1 MTALAEKPGPSKFK
15 RMEPRQHR
23 KKREAFGASEGFF
36 QPLLQTM
43 IQRRN
48 KEDGQG
54 IYAFVGPSG
63 GVGVSYVVQILARE
77 LAEETQCRV
86 LTGPPA
92 LMDEDPLGPDGT
104 GAPRNYIERMPN
116 VWSLV
121 SPEEMESL
129 PEVQLEKVWID
140 LGPQDFDYL
149 LIDCSPLNES
159 GDALRLSQE
168 ADGVF
173 LVVDAGKTRR
183 DQILYAQ
190 KLFAQTGRSLQGLIL
205 NRRTYPIPDFLYKLL

>member
-1 MTALAEKPGPSKFK
+1 
-15 RMEPRQHR
+15 
-23 KKREAFGASEGFF
+23 
-36 QPLLQTM
+36 M

-54 IYAFVGPSG
+54 IFAFVGPSS
-63 GVGVSYVVQILARE
+63 GVGVSYLVQVVARE
-77 LAEETQCRV
+77 LAAETNCRV
-86 LTGPPA
+86 LTGPPS
-92 LMDEDPLGPDGT
+92 LMDEDPLGVDGK
-104 GAPRNYIERMPN
+104 PQSYIERMPN

-121 SPEEMESL
+121 SSQEMEDL
-129 PEVQLEKVWID
+129 PEVQLENVWID

-149 LIDCSPLNES
+149 LIDCAPLNES

-190 KLFAQTGRSLQGLIL
+190 KLFAQTGRALQGLIL
-205 NRRTYPIPDFLYKLL
+205 NRRTYPIPEFLYKLL

>member
-1 MTALAEKPGPSKFK
+1 MTALAEKIVPSKFK
-15 RMEPRQHR
+15 RVEHHQR
-23 KKREAFGASEGFF
+23 KKREGAELPEGFF

-54 IYAFVGPSG
+54 IYAFVGPSSG
-63 GVGVSYVVQILARE
+63 SGVSHVVQILARE
-77 LAEETQCRV
+77 LAQETQCRV

-92 LMDEDPLGPDGT
+92 LMDEDPLGADGS
-104 GAPRNYIERMPN
+104 GRPQNYIERMPN
-116 VWSLV
+116 VWSMV
-121 SPEEMESL
+121 SADEMENL
-129 PEVQLEKVWID
+129 PEVQLESVWID

-173 LVVDAGKTRR
+173 LVVDAGNTRR

-205 NRRTYPIPDFLYKLL
+205 NRRTYPIPEFIYKLL

>member
-1 MTALAEKPGPSKFK
+1 MTALAEKLAPSKFK
-15 RMEPRQHR
+15 RIEHRQR
-23 KKREAFGASEGFF
+23 KRRDGSAIREGFF
-36 QPLLQTM
+36 QPLVQTM

-54 IYAFVGPSG
+54 IFAFVGPNA
-63 GVGVSYVVQILARE
+63 GVGVSYLVQILARE
-77 LAEETQCRV
+77 LAEETNCRV
-86 LTGPPA
+86 LTGPPS
-92 LMDEDPLGPDGT
+92 LMDEDPNEGG
-104 GAPRNYIERMPN
+104 GAPQSYIERMPN

-121 SPEEMESL
+121 SSEEMDNL
-129 PEVQLEKVWID
+129 PEVQLENVWID

-183 DQILYAQ
+183 DQISYAQ

-205 NRRTYPIPDFLYKLL
+205 NRRTYPIPEFLYKLL

>member
-1 MTALAEKPGPSKFK
+1 MTALAEKNTPSKIKRIEHRQRK
-15 RMEPRQHR
+15 RMD
-23 KKREAFGASEGFF
+23 GSASREGFF

-48 KEDGQG
+48 VEDGQG
-54 IYAFVGPSG
+54 IFAFVGASA
-63 GVGVSYVVQILARE
+63 GVGVTYLVQLLARE
-77 LAEETQCRV
+77 LADETKCRV
-86 LTGPPA
+86 LTGSA
-92 LMDEDPLGPDGT
+92 SLMDEDPLGVESGGVPQS
-104 GAPRNYIERMPN
+104 YIERMPN

-121 SPEEMESL
+121 PADELETL

-149 LIDCSPLNES
+149 LIDCPPLNES
-159 GDALRLSQE
+159 GDALRLSHE

-183 DQILYAQ
+183 EQISYSQ
-190 KLFAQTGRSLQGLIL
+190 KLFSQAGRTLQGLIL
-205 NRRTYPIPDFLYKLL
+205 NRRTYPIPEFLYKLL

>member
-1 MTALAEKPGPSKFK
+1 MTALAEKIPPSKFK
-15 RMEPRQHR
+15 RIEHRQR
-23 KKREAFGASEGFF
+23 KRRDGSAIREGFF
-36 QPLLQTM
+36 QPLVQTM

-48 KEDGQG
+48 SEDGQG
-54 IYAFVGPSG
+54 IFAFVGPTA
-63 GVGVSYVVQILARE
+63 GVGVSYLVQILARE
-77 LAEETQCRV
+77 LAQETNCRV
-86 LTGPPA
+86 LTGPPS
-92 LMDEDPLGPDGT
+92 LMDEDPLGAEGAGT
-104 GAPRNYIERMPN
+104 PQNYIERMPN

-121 SPEEMESL
+121 SSEEMENL
-129 PEVQLEKVWID
+129 PEVQLENVWID

-183 DQILYAQ
+183 DQISYAQ
-190 KLFAQTGRSLQGLIL
+190 KMFAQTGRSLQGLIL
-205 NRRTYPIPDFLYKLL
+205 NRRTYPIPEFLYKLL

>member
-1 MTALAEKPGPSKFK
+1 MTALAENPGPSKFK
-15 RMEPRQHR
+15 RIEQRQR
-23 KKREAFGASEGFF
+23 KRGDASAREGFF
-36 QPLLQTM
+36 QPLVQSM

-54 IYAFVGPSG
+54 IFAFVGPNS
-63 GVGVSYVVQILARE
+63 GVGVSYLVQVVARE
-77 LAEETQCRV
+77 LAAETNCRV
-86 LTGPPA
+86 LTGPPS
-92 LMDEDPLGPDGT
+92 LMDEDPDGR
-104 GAPRNYIERMPN
+104 PQSYIERMPN

-121 SPEEMESL
+121 SSQEMEDL
-129 PEVQLEKVWID
+129 PEVQLENVWID

-149 LIDCSPLNES
+149 LIDCAPLNES

-190 KLFAQTGRSLQGLIL
+190 KLFAQTGRTLQGLIL
-205 NRRTYPIPDFLYKLL
+205 NRRTYPIPEFLYKLL